1 MEHLGE
7 GNDTSATLTVVV
19 KMWGNGGTHALRV
32 RDMQTGTDV
41 VVLRN

>member
-1 MEHLGE
+1 MEHFGE

-19 KMWGNGGTHALRV
+19 KMWGNGDTHALKM
-32 RDMQTGTDV
+32 RDMPTGTDV